1 MERVV
6 VVGAGTMG
14 AGIAVVAS
22 RAGLAVEV
30 VEPDARMRQSA
41 AERFAK
47 DGVAV
52 QIRAAIADIDP
63 SAQIAIEAVTERA
76 DVKREVFT
84 QLAQRL
90 GEKAILATNTSSLS
104 IEDIAHGIQY
114 PQRVIGLHF
123 FNPAPVMP
131 LVEIIA
137 TEQTADEVV
146 SAASALVTQLG
157 KTGVHC
163 ADTPGF
169 IVNRVARPFYLQ
181 SMLAYEAGVAP
192 IEDLDMLA
200 RGVGFRMGPFAL
212 MDLIGLDINLA
223 TTQSVFERTQ
233 ADRFAPVATQL
244 ELVAQGAL
252 GRKSG
257 RGFYSYEN
265 GPVKPEPIE
274 PPHVPDRNSDEAV
287 LITGFSRLADEIGE
301 AIAQVY
307 DHIDS
312 LPLDEQIDELDDA
325 ATIVFDVSDVME
337 ERSDRLERLDAR
349 LPQTCVIFYD
359 AYTTP
364 YRRIERMRFR
374 DRFVG
379 YGILGT
385 LEGQQVIEIVDAQ
398 ETSDDALALAEEFF
412 AAAGKNVVLVANKP
426 GLYLGRTV
434 GSIINEAVY
443 AVQEDV
449 ASADDIDV
457 AMQLGTNYPQG
468 PIAWGRQIGGARLR
482 QLLGI
487 FSAQAGKAYEPSRA
501 LWVLDAQE
509 SEDDEQP

>member
-14 AGIAVVAS
+14 AGIAVVAA
-22 RAGLAVEV
+22 RAGLRVEI
-30 VEPDARMRQSA
+30 VEPDAGMRQSA
-41 AERFAK
+41 AQRFEK
-47 DGVAV
+47 DNVSV
-52 QIRAAIADIDP
+52 QIRAAIAEVDS

-76 DVKREVFT
+76 EVKREVFT

-90 GEKAILATNTSSLS
+90 GEEAILATNTSSLCV
-104 IEDIAHGIQY
+104 ENIAHEIAH

-131 LVEIIA
+131 LVEIVA
-137 TEQTADEVV
+137 APDTSEAVLA
-146 SAASALVTQLG
+146 AASEFVVQLG
-157 KTGVHC
+157 KTGVRC
-163 ADTPGF
+163 SDTPGF

-181 SMLAYEAGVAP
+181 SLLAYEAGVAP
-192 IEDLDMLA
+192 IEDLDLLA

-244 ELVAQGAL
+244 QLVADGAL

-257 RGFYSYEN
+257 RGFYSYEH
-265 GPVKPEPIE
+265 GSVKPEPIL
-274 PPHVPDRNSDEAV
+274 PPQPPDRNSDEVV

-301 AIAQVY
+301 AIAQEYEHVEA
-307 DHIDS
+307 
-312 LPLDEQIDELDDA
+312 LALDEQIDELDDS

-337 ERSDRLERLDAR
+337 ERSNRLERLDAR
-349 LPQTCVIFYD
+349 LPQACVIFYD

-364 YRRIERMRFR
+364 YRRIERMRFP

-385 LEGQQVIEIVDAQ
+385 LEGQQVIEVVDAQ
-398 ETSDDALALAEEFF
+398 ATSDDALALAEEFF
-412 AAAGKNVVLVANKP
+412 AAAGKNVVLVANRP

-443 AVQEDV
+443 AVQENV
-449 ASADDIDV
+449 ASAADIDV

-482 QLLGI
+482 QLLAI
-487 FSAQAGKAYEPSRA
+487 FSADAGKAFEPSRA